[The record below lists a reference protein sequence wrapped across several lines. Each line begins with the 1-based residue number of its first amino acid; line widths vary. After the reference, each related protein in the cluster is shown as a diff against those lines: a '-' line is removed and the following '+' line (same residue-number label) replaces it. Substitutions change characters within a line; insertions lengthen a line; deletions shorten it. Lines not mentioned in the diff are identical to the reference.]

1 MKVGEII
8 ASIFETILKLALFLF
23 LCSLIYK
30 GALMAY
36 DYGYRVFTESPVS
49 VGEGRTIS
57 VEIKEDQSALDIGK
71 MLKQKGLIRDERIFF
86 IQETLSEYRG
96 KEVPGIYDLSTA
108 MTAQE
113 MLAVMCPETAG
124 SAEEESDN
132 NKDDIAII
140 KEDEESDVILDSPL
154 DEDILPE
161 DDFISEDGEA
171 EE

>member
-1 MKVGEII
+1 VKVGEII
-8 ASIFETILKLALFLF
+8 ASIVETILKLALFLF

-57 VEIKEDQSALDIGK
+57 VEIKDGQSALDIGK

-113 MLAVMCPETAG
+113 MLAIICPETDG
-124 SAEEESDN
+124 EVQDDSKDEISIITEDGDGTDEIMDEPLEEE
-132 NKDDIAII
+132 
-140 KEDEESDVILDSPL
+140 ILS
-154 DEDILPE
+154 E
-161 DDFISEDGEA
+161 DDFISEDGDVQE
-171 EE
+171 

>member
-1 MKVGEII
+1 LPLINEN
-8 ASIFETILKLALFLF
+8 FECAILFLF

-57 VEIKEDQSALDIGK
+57 VEIKDGQSALDIGK

-113 MLAVMCPETAG
+113 MLAIICPETDG
-124 SAEEESDN
+124 EVQDDSKDEISIITEDGDGTDEIMDEPLEEE
-132 NKDDIAII
+132 
-140 KEDEESDVILDSPL
+140 ILS
-154 DEDILPE
+154 E
-161 DDFISEDGEA
+161 DDFISEDGDVQE
-171 EE
+171 